1 MLRRATPE
9 DFAEL
14 FDRTRALN
22 SHEGIELDDTAL
34 TVALRRLLAEP
45 ELGGAWLIER
55 AGVGVIGYA
64 IVTWGYDFEF
74 GGRDA
79 YLTELWV
86 DPEHRGGGAGEAALA
101 ELVGELAAAEVG
113 ALHLLVRPE
122 NPAMR
127 LYARAGFVAS
137 PRIVMTRELRP
148 GR

>member
-1 MLRRATPE
+1 MRRATPE

-22 SHEGIELDDTAL
+22 LHEGIALDDAAL

-55 AGVGVIGYA
+55 DGRVIGYA
-64 IVTWGYDFEF
+64 VVTWGYDFEF

-86 DPEHRGGGAGEAALA
+86 DPEHRGGGAGAAALQ
-101 ELVGELAAAEVG
+101 ELVGELAAAGVG
-113 ALHLLVRPE
+113 AVHLLVRPE

-137 PRIVMTRELRP
+137 PRVVMTRELR
-148 GR
+148 R